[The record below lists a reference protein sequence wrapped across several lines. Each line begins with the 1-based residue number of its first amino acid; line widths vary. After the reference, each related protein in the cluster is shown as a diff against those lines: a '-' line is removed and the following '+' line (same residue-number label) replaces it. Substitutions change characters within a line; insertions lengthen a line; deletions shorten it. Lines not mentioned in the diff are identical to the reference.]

1 MGARLLKQYVGHVP
15 AHDPL
20 HHYLRYDILPQ
31 VGRDPH
37 HVKFRVFRMGGS
49 NDVYLVAPGSQLL
62 RAVNSLI
69 LLFVTSPLP
78 R

>member
-1 MGARLLKQYVGHVP
+1 MSKQYIGQLP
-15 AHDPL
+15 GHDPL
-20 HHYLRYDILPQ
+20 HHYLQYEILPQ
-31 VGRDPH
+31 VGLNNQH
-37 HVKFRVFRMGGS
+37 ASFRVFRMGGS